1 MKKLSILFILIALF
15 VTACSVPDAENI
27 EVEVPQ
33 LTVLTSPDYPPYESI
48 DATGNYV
55 GFDIDVME
63 AIAAVAGFE
72 VVWKEQSFD
81 GIIAGLQA
89 GQGDM
94 AISGMNVNE
103 ERKLSVDFSDIY
115 KAGEALYTAVVLT
128 EKGYATV
135 DDLTGLKIGV
145 QTGTIQ
151 ESAMNTIAAK
161 YNLTIESRTSFLTII
176 EDIKLGRLDALVIDY
191 ENATQYSIAN
201 PELGVFIIEDTEIDG
216 DTGTAIAF
224 PKGSE
229 WVVKVN
235 EALAQLKS
243 DGTLEALDAKWFTE

>member
-1 MKKLSILFILIALF
+1 MKKLSILFVLLALLF
-15 VTACSVPDAENI
+15 TACSAPAEEP
-27 EVEVPQ
+27 EVEVQ
-33 LTVLTSPDYPPYESI
+33 QITVLTSPDYPPYESI

-55 GFDIDVME
+55 GFDIELME
-63 AIAAVAGFE
+63 AIAEILGVE

-94 AISGMNVNE
+94 AISGMNVNA

-128 EKGYATV
+128 EKGYTTIQ
-135 DDLTGLKIGV
+135 DLAGLKIGV
-145 QTGTIQ
+145 QTGTVQ
-151 ESAMNTIAAK
+151 ESAMNSLK
-161 YNLTIESRTSFLTII
+161 DKFSLTIDSRASFLTII

-191 ENATQYSIAN
+191 ENATQYSIVN
-201 PELGVFIIEDTEIDG
+201 PELGVFIIEDADLDNEG
-216 DTGTAIAF
+216 GTAIAL

-229 WVVKVN
+229 WTEKVN
-235 EALAQLKS
+235 AALAQLKE
-243 DGTLEALDAKWFTE
+243 DGTLAELDAKWFTE

>member
-1 MKKLSILFILIALF
+1 MKKLSILFVLLALLF
-15 VTACSVPDAENI
+15 TACSAPAEEP
-27 EVEVPQ
+27 EVEVQ
-33 LTVLTSPDYPPYESI
+33 QIVVLTSPDYPPYESI

-55 GFDIDVME
+55 GFDIELME
-63 AIAAVAGFE
+63 AIADILGVE

-128 EKGYATV
+128 EKGYTTIE
-135 DDLTGLKIGV
+135 DLAGLKIGV
-145 QTGTIQ
+145 QTGTVQ
-151 ESAMNTIAAK
+151 ESAMNSLKDK
-161 YNLTIESRTSFLTII
+161 YNLTVDSRASFLTII

-191 ENATQYSIAN
+191 ENATQYSIVN
-201 PELGVFIIEDTEIDG
+201 PELGVFIIEDADLDNEG
-216 DTGTAIAF
+216 GTAIALQ
-224 PKGSE
+224 KGSE
-229 WVVKVN
+229 WTEKVN
-235 EALAQLKS
+235 AALAQLKE
-243 DGTLEALDAKWFTE
+243 DGTLAELDAKWFTE

>member
-1 MKKLSILFILIALF
+1 MKKLSILFVLLALLF
-15 VTACSVPDAENI
+15 TACSAPADEP
-27 EVEVPQ
+27 EVEVQ
-33 LTVLTSPDYPPYESI
+33 QIIVLTSPDYPPYESI

-55 GFDIDVME
+55 GFDIELME
-63 AIAAVAGFE
+63 AIAEILGVE

-128 EKGYATV
+128 EKGYATIE
-135 DDLTGLKIGV
+135 DLAGLKIGV
-145 QTGTIQ
+145 QTGTVQ
-151 ESAMNTIAAK
+151 ESAMNSLKDK
-161 YNLTIESRTSFLTII
+161 YNLTVDSRASFLTII

-191 ENATQYSIAN
+191 ENATQYSIVN
-201 PELGVFIIEDTEIDG
+201 PELGVFIIEDADLDNEG
-216 DTGTAIAF
+216 GTAIAL

-229 WVVKVN
+229 WTEKVN
-235 EALAQLKS
+235 AALAQLKE
-243 DGTLEALDAKWFTE
+243 DGTLAELDAKWFTE

>member
-1 MKKLSILFILIALF
+1 MKKLSILFVLLSLLF
-15 VTACSVPDAENI
+15 TACSAPAAEP
-27 EVEVPQ
+27 EVEVQ
-33 LTVLTSPDYPPYESI
+33 QIIVLTSPDYPPYESI

-55 GFDIDVME
+55 GFDIELME
-63 AIAAVAGFE
+63 AIAEILGVE

-128 EKGYATV
+128 EKGYTTIE
-135 DDLTGLKIGV
+135 DLAGLKIGV
-145 QTGTIQ
+145 QTGTVQ
-151 ESAMNTIAAK
+151 ESAMNSLKDK
-161 YNLTIESRTSFLTII
+161 YNLTVDSRASFLTII

-191 ENATQYSIAN
+191 ENATQYSIVN
-201 PELGVFIIEDTEIDG
+201 PELGVFIIEDADLDNEG
-216 DTGTAIAF
+216 GTAIAL

-229 WVVKVN
+229 WTEKVN
-235 EALAQLKS
+235 AALAQLKEE
-243 DGTLEALDAKWFTE
+243 GTLAELDAKWFTE